1 MTTAEIT
8 QKYSARQGLS
18 LREFAAA
25 LSATGERITHQSVK
39 NWQDDIHNPN
49 RGFLMRTIANFP
61 SGDWRHDWASEVLQA
76 IQ

>member
-8 QKYSARQGLS
+8 QKYRYNYRLTLQA
-18 LREFAAA
+18 FADA
-25 LSATGERITHQSVK
+25 LSANGEHVTKMAVK
-39 NWQDDIHNPN
+39 YWQDDVYNPQ
-49 RGFLMRTIANFP
+49 RKFLARTIANFP